1 MKKTFAIG
9 VVITFTGS
17 LLAIPAFGA
26 AKAGATCTKVGVT
39 SIISGKKYT
48 CVKTTKK
55 LVWNGGVE
63 LSSPSALPKPTNT
76 PNPSP
81 SPTLENGKTQDP
93 INIDFEL
100 WSSSFSA
107 DQMINAALGKT
118 DKFFGKVSPSHNY
131 DLTVSPEISTSD
143 LQWITKMLDYATGSF
158 SNLDRPKMRVFIG
171 TNREWSKNTLKNANI
186 WIGNS
191 DDPYPCSQGLDDAY
205 CSESNLVLL
214 VYVNANSSYF
224 KWDAGRRSTPAHET
238 FHTIQFAL
246 SGPQGN
252 TPPESPTHIPRW
264 LKEGSANYFGYY
276 VSDRLGFEK
285 YQVGRTDQVSARPA
299 YRTASPLSSYDNYF
313 TDPYGIGQAASEY
326 LIASIGFE
334 NFLNIWKFTSDEQSF
349 SKGFKKATGIE
360 IDDFYSKFEAARS
373 SMKIGTI

>member
-1 MKKTFAIG
+1 LKRAIALF
-9 VVITFTGS
+9 VSFI
-17 LLAIPAFGA
+17 LLASWFTPIASGA
-26 AKAGATCTKVGVT
+26 LKTGVPCTKVGLT
-39 SIISGKKYT
+39 SIASGKKYT
-48 CVKTTKK
+48 CVKSGKK
-55 LVWNGGVE
+55 LVWNSGVE
-63 LSSPSALPKPTNT
+63 LSSPTALPKPTNT

-81 SPTLENGKTQDP
+81 SPTLENGKTQEP
-93 INIDFEL
+93 INIDFEP

-143 LQWITKMLDYATGSF
+143 LQWMTKMLDYATGSF
-158 SNLDRPKMRVFIG
+158 SNLDGPKMRVFIG
-171 TNREWSKNTLKNANI
+171 TSREWSKNTLKNANL
-186 WIGNS
+186 WIGNP
-191 DDPYPCSQGLDDAY
+191 DDPYPCSQGLEDAY

-214 VYVNANSSYF
+214 IYVNANASYF

-238 FHTIQFAL
+238 FHTIQFSL

-264 LKEGSANYFGYY
+264 LKEGSANFFGYY

-285 YQVGRTDQVSARPA
+285 YQVGRNDQVSARPA
-299 YRTASPLSSYDNYF
+299 YRTPSLLSSYDNYF

-334 NFLNIWKFTSDEQSF
+334 NFLNIWKYTNDAQSF
-349 SKGFKKATGIE
+349 SKGFKRATGIE
-360 IDDFYSKFEAARS
+360 IDDFYRKFEAARS